1 MSFIYSIDS
10 LWILAETAGQK
21 PPGWAPFVPF
31 IALAIMLYFVVFAIP
46 KKKEKEHNTML
57 AGLKL
62 NDKVVLNSGIV
73 GIVVGIKDHT
83 ISIRSAESKL
93 EVQKTAIGHI
103 TEKAESTK

>member
-1 MSFIYSIDS
+1 MSFIYSTN
-10 LWILAETAGQK
+10 ILFVLAQAEAQK
-21 PPGWAPFVPF
+21 PPAWAPFVPF

-46 KKKEKEHNTML
+46 KKKEKEHNNML

-62 NDKVVLNSGIV
+62 NDKVILNGGIV

-93 EVQKTAIGHI
+93 EVQKTAIAQI
-103 TEKAESTK
+103 TEKAEAAK

>member
-1 MSFIYSIDS
+1 MSFIYSINT
-10 LWILAETAGQK
+10 LWTLAQADAPK

-93 EVQKTAIGHI
+93 EVQKTAIGQI
-103 TEKAESTK
+103 TERAESNK